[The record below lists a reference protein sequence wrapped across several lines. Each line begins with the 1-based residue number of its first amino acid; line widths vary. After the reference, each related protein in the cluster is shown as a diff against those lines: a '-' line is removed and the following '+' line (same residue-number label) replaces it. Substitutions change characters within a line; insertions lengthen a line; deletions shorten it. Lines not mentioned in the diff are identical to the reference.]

1 MKRVAMLLA
10 TLVAALPLAAHVG
23 TPNTIFEGNAGPYP
37 VRVIVRTPGVVPG
50 LAEITI
56 RTMTKD
62 VSRIAVKPVKWDAGD
77 AGSPPPDV
85 AKPVSGAS
93 DVYAANLWLMSR
105 GSYSIYVDVDGAHGS
120 GRAIVPVTNV
130 ATTLKPMPKA
140 TGTLLVV
147 FGALLAF
154 GAVSIVGA
162 GTREAIVAPG
172 DEPAPP
178 LRKRARITMA
188 VTALVVA
195 LLLFRGNAWWSEVHG
210 EFLGTMFKPLHI
222 TTTTANG
229 VLDLRIDDP
238 AWAPASK
245 TATRMTPLMP
255 DHGKLMHLFLIEE
268 QSKQAFAHLH
278 PQALSRDH
286 FRAALPALP
295 PGRYRLFAD
304 ITHESGFAQTLVDRI
319 TIGAPQP
326 ALPPTDADDSSQ
338 LATPSPAI
346 AFAGPEQLVAN
357 RDMDLRFR
365 VNGKP
370 EPYMGML
377 GHAIVVADDFSV
389 FEHLHPMGSIS
400 MATQQK
406 FLERDRKAGHA
417 AMASMPAH
425 DMASMPMTAPAAS
438 DTISFPFAFPKPGRY
453 RIWVQTKVNGEVV
466 TGVFDRVVG

>member
-1 MKRVAMLLA
+1 MKRFAMIVVMLA
-10 TLVAALPLAAHVG
+10 MTLPLAAHVG
-23 TPNTIFEGNAGPYP
+23 TPNTIFEGSAGPYP
-37 VRVIVRTPGVVPG
+37 VRVIVKTPGVVPG

-56 RTMTKD
+56 RTLTKD

-85 AKPVSGAS
+85 ATRVSGAA

-162 GTREAIVAPG
+162 GTREAVVAPG

-178 LRKRARITMA
+178 LQKRARITM
-188 VTALVVA
+188 VMTAIVVA
-195 LLLFRGNAWWSEVHG
+195 LLIFRGKAWWGEVHS
-210 EFLGTMFKPLHI
+210 ENLGKMFQPLHI
-222 TTTTANG
+222 TTTAANG

-238 AWAPASK
+238 SWTSTSK
-245 TATRMTPLMP
+245 TATRLTPLMP

-268 QSKQAFAHLH
+268 GSKRAFAHLH
-278 PQALSRDH
+278 PLALSRDH
-286 FRAALPALP
+286 FRAALPQLP

-304 ITHESGFAQTLVDRI
+304 VTHESGFAQTLVDRI
-319 TIGAPQP
+319 AIGAPQP
-326 ALPPTDADDSSQ
+326 VQAPTDADDSAQ
-338 LATPSPAI
+338 VGAASPAI
-346 AFAGPEQLVAN
+346 AYAGPEQLVAN
-357 RDMDLRFR
+357 RDTDLRFR
-365 VNGKP
+365 VNGTP

-377 GHAIVVADDFSV
+377 GHAVIVADDFSV

-417 AMASMPAH
+417 AMAS
-425 DMASMPMTAPAAS
+425 SMPMAPMAPAN
-438 DTISFPFAFPKPGRY
+438 DGTISFPFAFPKPGRY

-466 TGVFDRVVG
+466 TGVFDRTVF